1 MIFYIILSILLFIII
16 GYITYKVKYGYWT
29 KQPVFHYHNIFYWYN
44 PPGVIEKGDV
54 EISKYY
60 NPQIDFIESDKITT
74 EKKELFATLLKS
86 HFMPYKGEKYAPTT
100 EGVMN
105 SFQAH
110 TRPSYIALN
119 YDNERLISALATLP
133 INIYFGCKKQEIY
146 YADFLCV
153 HPKYRKQ
160 GVAQNI
166 INTVT
171 TNHRLKDKVQKKDT
185 SILFKREGK
194 SMLIVPL
201 TIYKNYVFDIDTWDR
216 NVTMDEHA
224 FIQLIKLTKQT
235 SSLFLELLNK
245 SVYKFK
251 CTILQDLG
259 HLLYLCEKEELII
272 TLLLVNNEPVGFY
285 VFRDP
290 YITYDNNKSIEMIA
304 SYNDNTT
311 NEIFALGFLCSIKHL
326 NTRTKR
332 LLMTDSGHN
341 NIILNIILE
350 KYKIITVLMG
360 SYYFYN
366 YATYPLMS
374 YDVLSL
380 V

>member
-1 MIFYIILSILLFIII
+1 MIFYIILSIIILIII

-44 PPGVIEKGDV
+44 PPGVIEKGNV

-60 NPQIDFIESDKITT
+60 NPQIEFIESDKITT
-74 EKKELFATLLKS
+74 EKKELFALLLKS

-105 SFQAH
+105 SFQSH
-110 TRPSYIALN
+110 NRPSYIALN
-119 YDNERLISALATLP
+119 YDKNTLISALASIP
-133 INIYFGCKKQEIY
+133 INIYFNGNKQEIY

-160 GVAQNI
+160 GVAQRI
-166 INTVT
+166 INTLT
-171 TNHRLKDKVQKKDT
+171 TNHRLKDKAHKRDT

-201 TIYKNYVFDIDTWDR
+201 TIYKNYVFDIVNWDK
-216 NVTMDEHA
+216 NVNFNDFP

-235 SSLFLELLNK
+235 AHLLLELLKK
-245 SVYKFK
+245 SVYKFD
-251 CTILQDLG
+251 CVVAQDMS
-259 HLLYLCEKEELII
+259 HIMYLCEKNELII
-272 TLLLVNNEPVGFY
+272 TLLLVNKKAIGFY

-290 YITYDNNKSIEMIA
+290 YITYEGDKSIEMIA
-304 SYNDNTT
+304 SYNDDTT
-311 NEIFALGFLCSIKHL
+311 NEIFALGFLNSIKYL
-326 NTRTKR
+326 NNSTKKII
-332 LLMTDSGHN
+332 MTDSGHN
-341 NIILNIILE
+341 NIILNIILK
-350 KYKIITVLMG
+350 KYEIITVLMG

-374 YDVLSL
+374 YQVLSL

>member
-1 MIFYIILSILLFIII
+1 MIFYIILSIIILIII

-44 PPGVIEKGDV
+44 PPGVIEKGNV

-60 NPQIDFIESDKITT
+60 NPQIEFIESDKITT
-74 EKKELFATLLKS
+74 EKKELFALLLKS

-105 SFQAH
+105 SFQGH
-110 TRPSYIALN
+110 NRPSYILLN
-119 YDNERLISALATLP
+119 YDKNTLISALASIP
-133 INIYFGCKKQEIY
+133 INIYFNGNKQEIY

-160 GVAQNI
+160 GVAQRI
-166 INTVT
+166 INTLT
-171 TNHRLKDKVQKKDT
+171 TNHRLKDKANKRNT

-201 TIYKNYVFDIDTWDR
+201 TIYKNYVFDIVNWNK
-216 NVTMDEHA
+216 NVNFNDFP

-235 SSLFLELLNK
+235 AHLLLELLRK
-245 SVYKFK
+245 SVYKFN
-251 CTILQDLG
+251 CVIAQDMS
-259 HLLYLCEKEELII
+259 HIMYLCGKNEFII
-272 TLLLVNNEPVGFY
+272 TLLLVNKKAVGFY

-290 YITYDNNKSIEMIA
+290 YITYNGKKSIEMIA
-304 SYNDNTT
+304 SYNDDTT
-311 NEIFALGFLCSIKHL
+311 NEIFALGFLNSIKHL
-326 NTRTKR
+326 NNSTKKII
-332 LLMTDSGHN
+332 MTDSGHN
-341 NIILNIILE
+341 NIILNIILK
-350 KYKIITVLMG
+350 KYEIITILMG

-366 YATYPLMS
+366 YATHPLMS

>member
-1 MIFYIILSILLFIII
+1 MIFYIILSIIILIII

-44 PPGVIEKGDV
+44 PPGVIEKGNV

-60 NPQIDFIESDKITT
+60 NPQIEFIESDKITT
-74 EKKELFATLLKS
+74 EKKELFALLLKS

-105 SFQAH
+105 SFQGH
-110 TRPSYIALN
+110 NRPSYIALN
-119 YDNERLISALATLP
+119 YDKNTLISALATIP
-133 INIYFGCKKQEIY
+133 INIYFNGNKQEIY

-160 GVAQNI
+160 GVAQRV
-166 INTVT
+166 INTLT
-171 TNHRLKDKVQKKDT
+171 TNHRLKDKANNRDT

-201 TIYKNYVFDIDTWDR
+201 TIYKNYVFDIVNWDK
-216 NVTMDEHA
+216 NVNFNDFP

-235 SSLFLELLNK
+235 AHLLLELLKK
-245 SVYKFK
+245 SVYKFN
-251 CTILQDLG
+251 CVIAQDMSHIM
-259 HLLYLCEKEELII
+259 HLCQKNEFII
-272 TLLLVNNEPVGFY
+272 TLLLINKKAVGFY

-290 YITYDNNKSIEMIA
+290 YITYNGKKSIEMIA
-304 SYNDNTT
+304 SYNDDTT
-311 NEIFALGFLCSIKHL
+311 NEIFALGFLNSIKYL
-326 NTRTKR
+326 NNSTKKII
-332 LLMTDSGHN
+332 MTDSGHN
-341 NIILNIILE
+341 NIILNIILK
-350 KYKIITVLMG
+350 KYKIITILMG

>member
-1 MIFYIILSILLFIII
+1 MILYIILSIILLIII
-16 GYITYKVKYGYWT
+16 AYISYKVKYGYWT

-44 PPGVIEKGDV
+44 PPGVIEKGNV

-60 NPQIDFIESDKITT
+60 NPQIEFIESDKITT
-74 EKKELFATLLKS
+74 EKKELFALLLKS

-105 SFQAH
+105 SFQCH
-110 TRPSYIALN
+110 NRPSYILLN
-119 YDNERLISALATLP
+119 YDKKTLISALASIP
-133 INIYFGCKKQEIY
+133 INIYFNGNKQEIY

-160 GVAQNI
+160 GVAQRI
-166 INTVT
+166 INTLT
-171 TNHRLKDKVQKKDT
+171 TNHRLKDKANKRNT

-201 TIYKNYVFDIDTWDR
+201 TIYKNYVFDIVNWDK
-216 NVTMDEHA
+216 NVNFNDFP

-235 SSLFLELLNK
+235 AHLLLELLKK
-245 SVYKFK
+245 SVYKFD
-251 CTILQDLG
+251 CVVAQDMS
-259 HLLYLCEKEELII
+259 HIMYLCEKNEFII
-272 TLLLVNNEPVGFY
+272 TLLLVNKKAVGFY

-290 YITYDNNKSIEMIA
+290 YITYDGDKSIEMIA
-304 SYNDNTT
+304 SYNDDTT
-311 NEIFALGFLCSIKHL
+311 NEIFALGFLNSIKYL
-326 NTRTKR
+326 NDSTKKII
-332 LLMTDSGHN
+332 MTDSGHN
-341 NIILNIILE
+341 NIILNIILK
-350 KYKIITVLMG
+350 KYEIITVLMG

-374 YDVLSL
+374 YQVLSL

>member
-1 MIFYIILSILLFIII
+1 MIFYIILSIIILVI
-16 GYITYKVKYGYWT
+16 IVYITYKVKYGYWSR
-29 KQPVFHYHNIFYWYN
+29 QPVFHYHNIFYWYN

-60 NPQIDFIESDKITT
+60 NPQIEFIESDKITT
-74 EKKELFATLLKS
+74 EKKELFAILLKS

-100 EGVMN
+100 DEIMN
-105 SFQAH
+105 SFQSH
-110 TRPSYIALN
+110 DRPSYIGLN
-119 YDNERLISALATLP
+119 YDNNTLISTLSTIP
-133 INIYFGCKKQEIY
+133 IHIFFDGNKQEIY

-153 HPKYRKQ
+153 HPRYRKQ
-160 GVAQNI
+160 GVAQRI
-166 INTVT
+166 INTVQ
-171 TNHRLKDKVQKKDT
+171 TNHRLKDAAHKRET

-201 TIYKNYVFDIDTWDR
+201 TIYKNYVFDISLWDK
-216 NVTMDEHA
+216 NVNFNEHP

-235 SSLFLELLNK
+235 SNFLLELLNK
-245 SVYKFK
+245 CVYKFK
-251 CTILQDLG
+251 CVIMQNIG
-259 HLLYLCEKEELII
+259 HLLYLCEKSELTI
-272 TLLLVNNEPVGFY
+272 TILLVNKKPTGFY

-290 YITYDNNKSIEMIA
+290 YITYNNNKSVEMIA

-311 NEIFALGFLCSIKHL
+311 NEIFALGFLSSIKHI
-326 NTRTKR
+326 NKNTKR

-350 KYKIITVLMG
+350 KYKIITVLMA
-360 SYYFYN
+360 SFYFYN
-366 YATYPLMS
+366 YATRPLMS

>member
-1 MIFYIILSILLFIII
+1 MV
-16 GYITYKVKYGYWT
+16 YKVKYGYWS

-54 EISKYY
+54 DISKYY
-60 NPQIDFIESDKITT
+60 NPQIEFIESDKIST

-100 EGVMN
+100 EGIMN

-110 TRPSYIALN
+110 ERPSYIALN
-119 YDNERLISALATLP
+119 FDKNTLISTLSTIP
-133 INIYFGCKKQEIY
+133 IDIYFDGNKQEIY

-153 HPKYRKQ
+153 HPRYRKQ
-160 GVAQNI
+160 GVAERI
-166 INTVT
+166 INTVK
-171 TNHRLKDKVQKKDT
+171 TNHRLKDKTHKRET
-185 SILFKREGK
+185 NILFKREGK

-201 TIYKNYVFDIDTWDR
+201 TIYKNYVFDITTWDK
-216 NVTMDEHA
+216 NVNFNEHP
-224 FIQLIKLTKQT
+224 FIQLIKLNKQT
-235 SSLFLELLNK
+235 IPLFLELLNK
-245 SVYKFK
+245 SVHKFK
-251 CTILQDLG
+251 CVITQNFGHIL
-259 HLLYLCEKEELII
+259 HLCEKTELLI
-272 TLLLVNNEPVGFY
+272 TLLLVNKEPAGFY

-290 YITYDNNKSIEMIA
+290 YITYNNYKSVEMIA

-326 NTRTKR
+326 NNNTKKI
-332 LLMTDSGHN
+332 LMTDSGHN
-341 NIILNIILE
+341 NIILNIILK
-350 KYKIITVLMG
+350 KYDVSTVLMA

-366 YATYPLMS
+366 YATTPLMS
-374 YDVLSL
+374 YDILSL

>member
-1 MIFYIILSILLFIII
+1 MILYIILSIILLIII
-16 GYITYKVKYGYWT
+16 AYISYKVKYGYWT

-44 PPGVIEKGDV
+44 PPGVIDKGNV

-60 NPQIDFIESDKITT
+60 NPQIEFIESDKITT
-74 EKKELFATLLKS
+74 EKKELFTLLLKS

-105 SFQAH
+105 SFQSH
-110 TRPSYIALN
+110 NRPSYIALN
-119 YDNERLISALATLP
+119 YDNNTLISALATIP
-133 INIYFGCKKQEIY
+133 INIYFNGNKHEIY

-153 HPKYRKQ
+153 HQKYRKQ
-160 GVAQNI
+160 GIAQRI

-171 TNHRLKDKVQKKDT
+171 TNHRLKDKPNKRDT

-201 TIYKNYVFDIDTWDR
+201 TIYKNYVFDIVNWDK
-216 NVTMDEHA
+216 NVNFNDFP

-235 SSLFLELLNK
+235 GYLLLELLKK
-245 SVYKFK
+245 SVYKFN
-251 CTILQDLG
+251 CVVAQDMS
-259 HLLYLCEKEELII
+259 HIMYLCEKNELII
-272 TLLLVNNEPVGFY
+272 TLLLVNKKAVGFY

-290 YITYDNNKSIEMIA
+290 YITYDGDKSIEMIA
-304 SYNDNTT
+304 SYSDDTT
-311 NEIFALGFLCSIKHL
+311 NEIFALGFLNSIKHL
-326 NTRTKR
+326 NNNTKKII
-332 LLMTDSGHN
+332 MTDSAHN
-341 NIILNIILE
+341 NIILNIILK
-350 KYKIITVLMG
+350 KYEIITILMG

-374 YDVLSL
+374 YQVLSL